1 MRGYVQNSLVLIL
14 LLGCASISQEPRT
27 FEEIKHKL
35 RGEVQR
41 DCEKEVFLGIQP
53 DYPLT
58 NYSTYLILMEMGIDG
73 PSPSEWCRE
82 YARSKVP

>member
-58 NYSTYLILMEMGIDG
+58 NYSTYRILMEMGID
-73 PSPSEWCRE
+73 
-82 YARSKVP
+82 